1 MKLNFSPC
9 RAHTGAE
16 LQTRRS
22 RGFTMVEIALCLA
35 IIAFALVAIIGV
47 LPSGLSVQKDNREQT
62 IINLDSAFLMDAL
75 LSGTVGQDDL
85 TNYVQ
90 GITVVSTLYSSG
102 GIIVPGT
109 TTATDYTNGGNVN
122 NWKYTNAVFVPWTGS
137 TIVGLLSTPKYVPV
151 DHDPRTIGWGYSSN
165 TVTAVMRAINGPAVD
180 QGVNGTTFAFYY
192 QVQVEVVPSAE
203 YAYLWG
209 SAGTFK
215 HNVTAPGLLSS
226 IAGPLPADA
235 QTAVAL
241 QNNLNEIRLSY
252 KWPLLP
258 GAGNRFGGGRQVY
271 RTSVAGAMMVTNAPA
286 GPDLYFIQPLTYQS
300 TP

>member
-1 MKLNFSPC
+1 MKLNHLPC
-9 RAHTGAE
+9 RMSRG
-16 LQTRRS
+16 RRS
-22 RGFTMVEIALCLA
+22 GGFTMVEIALCLA

-75 LSGTVGQDDL
+75 RSGTVGQNDL

-90 GITVVSTLYSSG
+90 GITIVSTLYSSG
-102 GIIVPGT
+102 GIMVPGST
-109 TTATDYTNGGNVN
+109 TETDYTNGGNVG

-137 TIVGLLSTPKYVPV
+137 NIVGLLSTPKYAPTYG
-151 DHDPRTIGWGYSSN
+151 PRTIGWGYYSN
-165 TVTAVMRAINGPAVD
+165 TVTAIMRAINGPAID

-209 SAGTFK
+209 NSGALK

-241 QNNLNEIRLSY
+241 QNNLNELRLAY
-252 KWPLLP
+252 KWPILP
-258 GAGNRFGGGRQVY
+258 GNGNRFGGGRQVF
-271 RTSVAGAMMVTNAPA
+271 RSSVAGAMAVTNLPA